1 VSSSKKAAAAVA
13 GAEQPP
19 VDLLSSFSFDPC
31 AADILKLKCSEAFAR
46 ILLLQQQEQM
56 KKKKTK
62 KKKKMTTMMKK
73 QTSAATNKK
82 EFQQQKEE
90 EEREEEKAENTNSEE
105 DKEEEEEEEEE
116 EEVEEEEK
124 DAIERC
130 SFKNFKTEGK
140 YLHCMFYNL
149 AVLFTRCV
157 KDNVSPLPFSVSAAA
172 AATVGSH
179 LDQEACLRKL
189 LESAADS
196 SKPIPNTFLTNNFE
210 EGDELVGAVLE
221 RACLE
226 VYVNAGR
233 EIKISEVYVRQ
244 AVKEVV
250 VKLIKSC
257 IRIRN
262 LRFRLFRKG
271 DKKEEEKEEEE
282 EEEAIKKDQEIFF
295 TAAAAKTR
303 NSNQRFKQKMKQKQ
317 RQKQLDIFTVKIC
330 LLNIALE
337 QATDR
342 VENNQDYISD
352 CCDSHLRLTKKKLK
366 FEDLL

>member
-1 VSSSKKAAAAVA
+1 MLCVPSGPS
-13 GAEQPP
+13 EQPP
-19 VDLLSSFSFDPC
+19 VDLLSSFSIDPC

-46 ILLLQQQEQM
+46 ILLLLQQQQQI
-56 KKKKTK
+56 

-73 QTSAATNKK
+73 KTSATNKK
-82 EFQQQKEE
+82 EFKQQKEE
-90 EEREEEKAENTNSEE
+90 EEGEEEKAENKNSEE
-105 DKEEEEEEEEE
+105 DKEEEKE
-116 EEVEEEEK
+116 
-124 DAIERC
+124 AIERC
-130 SFKNFKTEGK
+130 CFKNFKTEGR

-172 AATVGSH
+172 AAAKVGSH

-189 LESAADS
+189 LESAADTSCSSSSSS

-210 EGDELVGAVLE
+210 EGDELVGSVLE

-233 EIKISEVYVRQ
+233 EIKISEVYVQQ

-271 DKKEEEKEEEE
+271 GKKEEGKEEEE
-282 EEEAIKKDQEIFF
+282 EEEEEEDEEEVEKEGEAIKKDQEIFF
-295 TAAAAKTR
+295 TAAAAAQTR

-317 RQKQLDIFTVKIC
+317 RQKQLDMLTVKIC

-352 CCDSHLRLTKKKLK
+352 CCDSHLRLTKKKLN

>member
-1 VSSSKKAAAAVA
+1 
-13 GAEQPP
+13 
-19 VDLLSSFSFDPC
+19 
-31 AADILKLKCSEAFAR
+31 
-46 ILLLQQQEQM
+46 M
-56 KKKKTK
+56 
-62 KKKKMTTMMKK
+62 
-73 QTSAATNKK
+73 
-82 EFQQQKEE
+82 
-90 EEREEEKAENTNSEE
+90 
-105 DKEEEEEEEEE
+105 
-116 EEVEEEEK
+116 
-124 DAIERC
+124 
-130 SFKNFKTEGK
+130 
-140 YLHCMFYNL
+140 
-149 AVLFTRCV
+149 
-157 KDNVSPLPFSVSAAA
+157 
-172 AATVGSH
+172 
-179 LDQEACLRKL
+179 
-189 LESAADS
+189 
-196 SKPIPNTFLTNNFE
+196 
-210 EGDELVGAVLE
+210 
-221 RACLE
+221 
-226 VYVNAGR
+226 
-233 EIKISEVYVRQ
+233 YVRQ

-262 LRFRLFRKG
+262 LRFRLFQKG
-271 DKKEEEKEEEE
+271 GKKEEEKEEE

>member
-1 VSSSKKAAAAVA
+1 MLCVPSGPS
-13 GAEQPP
+13 EQPP
-19 VDLLSSFSFDPC
+19 VDLLSSFSIDPC

-46 ILLLQQQEQM
+46 ILLLLQQQQQQI
-56 KKKKTK
+56 

-73 QTSAATNKK
+73 KTSATNKK
-82 EFQQQKEE
+82 EFKQQKEE
-90 EEREEEKAENTNSEE
+90 EEGEEEKAENTNSEE
-105 DKEEEEEEEEE
+105 DKEEEKE
-116 EEVEEEEK
+116 
-124 DAIERC
+124 AIERC
-130 SFKNFKTEGK
+130 CFKNFKTEGR

-172 AATVGSH
+172 AAAKVGSH

-189 LESAADS
+189 LESAADTSCSSSSS

-210 EGDELVGAVLE
+210 EGDELVGSVLE

-233 EIKISEVYVRQ
+233 EIKISEVYVQQ

-271 DKKEEEKEEEE
+271 GKKEEGKEEEE
-282 EEEAIKKDQEIFF
+282 EEEKKEGEAIKKDQEIFF
-295 TAAAAKTR
+295 TAAAAAQTR

-317 RQKQLDIFTVKIC
+317 RQKQLDMLTVKIC

-352 CCDSHLRLTKKKLK
+352 CCDSHLRLTKKKLN

>member
-1 VSSSKKAAAAVA
+1 MLCVPSGPS
-13 GAEQPP
+13 EQPP
-19 VDLLSSFSFDPC
+19 VDLLSSFSIDPC

-73 QTSAATNKK
+73 KTSATNKK
-82 EFQQQKEE
+82 EFKQQKEE
-90 EEREEEKAENTNSEE
+90 EEGEEEKAENTNSEE
-105 DKEEEEEEEEE
+105 DKEEEKE
-116 EEVEEEEK
+116 
-124 DAIERC
+124 AIERC
-130 SFKNFKTEGK
+130 CFKNFKTEGK

-157 KDNVSPLPFSVSAAA
+157 KDNVSPLPFSVSAADS

-189 LESAADS
+189 LESAAADS
-196 SKPIPNTFLTNNFE
+196 SFKPIPNTFLTNNFE

-221 RACLE
+221 RACFE

-233 EIKISEVYVRQ
+233 EIKISEVYVQQ

-271 DKKEEEKEEEE
+271 GKKEE
-282 EEEAIKKDQEIFF
+282 
-295 TAAAAKTR
+295 
-303 NSNQRFKQKMKQKQ
+303 
-317 RQKQLDIFTVKIC
+317 
-330 LLNIALE
+330 
-337 QATDR
+337 
-342 VENNQDYISD
+342 
-352 CCDSHLRLTKKKLK
+352 
-366 FEDLL
+366 

>member
-1 VSSSKKAAAAVA
+1 MLCVPSGPS
-13 GAEQPP
+13 EQPP
-19 VDLLSSFSFDPC
+19 VDLLSSFSIDPC

-46 ILLLQQQEQM
+46 ILLLLQQQQQI
-56 KKKKTK
+56 

-73 QTSAATNKK
+73 KTSATNKK
-82 EFQQQKEE
+82 EFKQQKEE
-90 EEREEEKAENTNSEE
+90 EEGEEEKAENTNSEE
-105 DKEEEEEEEEE
+105 DKEEEKE
-116 EEVEEEEK
+116 
-124 DAIERC
+124 AIERC
-130 SFKNFKTEGK
+130 CFKNFKTEGR

-172 AATVGSH
+172 AAAKVGSH

-189 LESAADS
+189 LESAADTSCSSSSS

-210 EGDELVGAVLE
+210 EGDELVGSVLE

-233 EIKISEVYVRQ
+233 EIKISEVYVQQ

-271 DKKEEEKEEEE
+271 DKIEEEKEG
-282 EEEAIKKDQEIFF
+282 EAIKKGDQEIFF
-295 TAAAAKTR
+295 TAAAAAQTR

-317 RQKQLDIFTVKIC
+317 RQKQLDMLTVKIC

-352 CCDSHLRLTKKKLK
+352 CCDSHLRLTKKKLN

>member
-1 VSSSKKAAAAVA
+1 MLCVPSGPS
-13 GAEQPP
+13 EQPP
-19 VDLLSSFSFDPC
+19 VDLLSSFSIDPC

-73 QTSAATNKK
+73 KTSATNKK
-82 EFQQQKEE
+82 EFKQQKEE
-90 EEREEEKAENTNSEE
+90 EEGEEEKAENTNSEE
-105 DKEEEEEEEEE
+105 DKEEEKE
-116 EEVEEEEK
+116 
-124 DAIERC
+124 AIERC
-130 SFKNFKTEGK
+130 CFKNFKTEGR

-172 AATVGSH
+172 AAKVGSH

-189 LESAADS
+189 LESAADTSCSSSSS

-210 EGDELVGAVLE
+210 EGDELVGSVLE

-262 LRFRLFRKG
+262 LRFRPFRKG
-271 DKKEEEKEEEE
+271 GKKEEGKEEEE
-282 EEEAIKKDQEIFF
+282 EEEKKEGEAIKKDQEIFF
-295 TAAAAKTR
+295 TAAAAAQTH

-317 RQKQLDIFTVKIC
+317 RQKQLDMLTVKIC

-352 CCDSHLRLTKKKLK
+352 CCDSHLRLTKKKLN

>member
-1 VSSSKKAAAAVA
+1 MLCVPSGPS
-13 GAEQPP
+13 EQPP
-19 VDLLSSFSFDPC
+19 VDLLSSFSIDPC

-46 ILLLQQQEQM
+46 ILLLLQQQQQI
-56 KKKKTK
+56 

-73 QTSAATNKK
+73 KTSATNKK
-82 EFQQQKEE
+82 EFKQQKEE
-90 EEREEEKAENTNSEE
+90 EEGEEEKAENTNSEE
-105 DKEEEEEEEEE
+105 DKEEEKE
-116 EEVEEEEK
+116 
-124 DAIERC
+124 AIERC
-130 SFKNFKTEGK
+130 CFKNFKTEGR

-172 AATVGSH
+172 AAAKVGSH

-189 LESAADS
+189 LESAADTSCSSSSSS

-210 EGDELVGAVLE
+210 EGDELVGSVLE

-233 EIKISEVYVRQ
+233 EIKISEVYVQQ

-295 TAAAAKTR
+295 TAAAAAAAAKTR

-366 FEDLL
+366 IEDLL